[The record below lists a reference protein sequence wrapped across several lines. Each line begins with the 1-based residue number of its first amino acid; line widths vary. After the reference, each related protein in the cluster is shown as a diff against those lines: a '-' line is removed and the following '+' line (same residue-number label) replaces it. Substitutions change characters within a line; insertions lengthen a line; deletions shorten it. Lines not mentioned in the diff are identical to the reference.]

1 MLSVERRIKRG
12 GLLKMAKNHDLRDGL
27 EHFYGDIVED
37 YKAAQDK
44 VMTESRV
51 SSIFKKANYSARI
64 ADFAKVKKSAIK
76 LVIKNDHEYTD
87 LEINLLDALNSS
99 LEVLKTTCDSQ
110 IVLQQTLKAK
120 ADKERKVTMKEYSK
134 VMNDV
139 RDAHEKLQ
147 KSLHNLDIFYS
158 DWLELQ

>member
-1 MLSVERRIKRG
+1 
-12 GLLKMAKNHDLRDGL
+12 MAKNNMLRDGL
-27 EHFYGDIVED
+27 EHFYGDIIED

-44 VMTESRV
+44 VMTESRM
-51 SSIFKKANYSARI
+51 SSIFKKSNYSARI
-64 ADFAKVKKSAIK
+64 ADFTKVKKSSIK
-76 LVIKNDHEYTD
+76 FNIKPDDEHTD
-87 LEINLLDALNSS
+87 LEKDLLDALNRSI
-99 LEVLKTTCDSQ
+99 EVLKGTCDTQ
-110 IVLQQTLKAK
+110 ITLQQTLKAK

-139 RDAHEKLQ
+139 RNSHENLQ